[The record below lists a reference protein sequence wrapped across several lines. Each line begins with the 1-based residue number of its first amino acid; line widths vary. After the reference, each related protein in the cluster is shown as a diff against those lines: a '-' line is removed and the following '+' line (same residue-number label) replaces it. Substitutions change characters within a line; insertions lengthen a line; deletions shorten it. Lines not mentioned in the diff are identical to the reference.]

1 MNAMPGWPR
10 GRRQTWATLGRPL
23 PCPNSKTQ
31 RTPCNL
37 GRQHK
42 PGPLSQRNAP
52 YLANVGENPDRILV
66 VRYHPKFACAVF
78 CAQLQ
83 WRMQPHMPY
92 LALLSNLAPNAASLW
107 MLPLGVLMAAIVHV
121 AVTRRLEMMIAAAGV
136 LAFYFGVPL
145 ALDKVQGTTAAQQ
158 ALLVTLY
165 NAFSCIACQMLI
177 GLALLGAVLH
187 GVKMWRGRE
196 QEGES
201 NTVMPMPPK
210 KDAPTLNMLTGK
222 NLRLEGGRVKGK

>member
-1 MNAMPGWPR
+1 
-10 GRRQTWATLGRPL
+10 
-23 PCPNSKTQ
+23 
-31 RTPCNL
+31 
-37 GRQHK
+37 
-42 PGPLSQRNAP
+42 
-52 YLANVGENPDRILV
+52 
-66 VRYHPKFACAVF
+66 
-78 CAQLQ
+78 
-83 WRMQPHMPY
+83 MPY

-121 AVTRRLEMMIAAAGV
+121 AVTRRLGMMIGAAAV
-136 LAFYFGVPL
+136 IAFYYGVPL
-145 ALDKVQGTTAAQQ
+145 ALEKVQGTTAAQQ
-158 ALLVTLY
+158 TLLVTLY
-165 NAFSCIACQMLI
+165 NAFSCIACQALI
-177 GLALLGAVLH
+177 ALALLGAVLH